1 MSTTQPEPAA
11 TTRDDQLAQ
20 LLAELTEKATLGQVA
35 EVESLA
41 REHPDL
47 ADELRELW
55 ATAQLADDLAQ
66 TTENA
71 DITIDHSF
79 AKPATLAVPP
89 PCIGDCVLLEELGR
103 GGMGVVYRARQL
115 GLDRI
120 VALKILRDAAAA
132 STIDL
137 ARFRAESSSAAGLDH
152 PHIVPVYAVGD
163 HEGQPYF
170 IMRLIEGQSL
180 ARRLAEGPIPAREAA
195 VLLTPI
201 ARAVDYAH
209 RHGVLHRDLKPS
221 NILVDRD
228 GMPHVADFGLAKRLD
243 VDLDLTSS
251 GAIVGTPGYMAPEQV
266 GMGRGRIG
274 PASDVYSLGAI
285 LYQMLTGRP
294 PFQAATALDTV
305 FLVLEQDPLPPRLL
319 NPRVDRDL
327 ELISLKCLQKPA
339 DLRYST
345 AAALASDLEAYLAG
359 EPTSARSGRL
369 TTVVSRALRETH
381 HAAVLENWGLL
392 WIWHSVVVLLLC
404 LLTNF
409 LQERG
414 VKSPGPYL
422 LIWTV
427 GFSAWA
433 AIFWWLRHRG
443 GPVTF
448 VERQIAHVWG
458 ASMIGCSL
466 LFVIEIMLGLPVL
479 SLSPVLAVFGGMVFL
494 IKAGILSGMFY
505 IPAAGMFLT
514 AGLMAAWPR
523 FAVTMFGVSSGL
535 GFFVPGLMYQ
545 LRRARS
551 AGVIGAN
558 RFSTSWRDRR
568 SVVHSPFRGTSNF
581 THATVCRRSSG
592 IWFAQVTRSAWIQ
605 TAAVGVVNGGQPC

>member
-1 MSTTQPEPAA
+1 MQMSSAPIDPPVA
-11 TTRDDQLAQ
+11 TRDDRLAS
-20 LLAELTEKATLGQVA
+20 LLADLA
-35 EVESLA
+35 EQALEGKVPDVEAVA
-41 REHPDL
+41 RENPEL
-47 ADELRELW
+47 GEELRELW
-55 ATAQLADDLAQ
+55 VTAQIAEELARAV
-66 TTENA
+66 EA
-71 DITIDHSF
+71 D
-79 AKPATLAVPP
+79 ATVDYVPGNVEAVDEPSLP
-89 PCIGDCVLLEELGR
+89 GVPLPRVGDCELMEELGR
-103 GGMGVVYRARQL
+103 GGMGVVYRARQFGL
-115 GLDRI
+115 GRI
-120 VALKILRDAAAA
+120 VALKILRDGSSA
-132 STIDL
+132 SAIDV
-137 ARFRAESSSAAGLDH
+137 ARFRAEASSAARLDH

-163 HEGQPYF
+163 HDGQPYF

-180 ARRLAEGPIPAREAA
+180 SRRLADGPIPAREAA
-195 VLLTPI
+195 ALLAPI

-209 RHGVLHRDLKPS
+209 RRGVLHRDLKPS
-221 NILVDRD
+221 NILVDRE
-228 GMPHVADFGLAKRLD
+228 GIPHVADFGLAKRLD

-266 GMGRGRIG
+266 SVGRGRIG

-294 PFQAATALDTV
+294 PFQAASALDTI

-339 DLRYST
+339 DLRYS
-345 AAALASDLEAYLAG
+345 AASGLASDLEAYLAG
-359 EPTSARSGRL
+359 EPTSARAGRL

-414 VKSPGPYL
+414 VQSPGPYL

-427 GFSAWA
+427 GFTTWA

-458 ASMIGCSL
+458 ASMIGCSC
-466 LFVIEIMLGLPVL
+466 LFVIEILLGLPVL
-479 SLSPVLAVFGGMVFL
+479 TLSPVLAVLSGMVFL

-505 IPAAGMFLT
+505 IPAAAMFLT
-514 AGLMAAWPR
+514 AGLMAMWPR
-523 FAVTMFGVSSGL
+523 FAITMFGIASGA
-535 GFFVPGLMYQ
+535 GFFVPGLMYHH
-545 LRRARS
+545 RRVRAAR
-551 AGVIGAN
+551 
-558 RFSTSWRDRR
+558 TKR
-568 SVVHSPFRGTSNF
+568 SPKKNSDDTG
-581 THATVCRRSSG
+581 
-592 IWFAQVTRSAWIQ
+592 
-605 TAAVGVVNGGQPC
+605 

>member
-1 MSTTQPEPAA
+1 
-11 TTRDDQLAQ
+11 
-20 LLAELTEKATLGQVA
+20 
-35 EVESLA
+35 
-41 REHPDL
+41 
-47 ADELRELW
+47 
-55 ATAQLADDLAQ
+55 
-66 TTENA
+66 
-71 DITIDHSF
+71 
-79 AKPATLAVPP
+79 
-89 PCIGDCVLLEELGR
+89 
-103 GGMGVVYRARQL
+103 MGVVYRARQSGL
-115 GLDRI
+115 GRI
-120 VALKILRDAAAA
+120 VALKILRDAAGA

-137 ARFRAESSSAAGLDH
+137 ARFRAESTSAAQLDH
-152 PHIVPVYAVGD
+152 PNIVPVYAVGD
-163 HEGQPYF
+163 HERQPYF

-180 ARRLAEGPIPAREAA
+180 ARRLADGPIPAREAA
-195 VLLTPI
+195 ALLAPI

-209 RHGVLHRDLKPS
+209 RRGVLHRDLKPS
-221 NILVDRD
+221 NILIDRE
-228 GMPHVADFGLAKRLD
+228 GNPHVADFGLAKRLD
-243 VDLDLTSS
+243 VELDLTSS
-251 GAIVGTPGYMAPEQV
+251 GAIVGTPGYMAPEQI

-294 PFQAATALDTV
+294 PFQAASALDTV
-305 FLVLEQDPLPPRLL
+305 FLVLEQEPLPPRLL

-327 ELISLKCLQKPA
+327 ELIALKCLQKPA
-339 DLRYST
+339 DLRYAS
-345 AAALASDLEAYLAG
+345 ASALASDLEAYLAG

-404 LLTNF
+404 VLTNV

-466 LFVIEIMLGLPVL
+466 LFVIEMLLGLPVL
-479 SLSPVLAVFGGMVFL
+479 SLSPVLAVFSGMVFL

-505 IPAAGMFLT
+505 LPATAMFVT
-514 AGLMAAWPR
+514 AGLMAIWPR
-523 FAVTMFGVSSGL
+523 FAITMFGVVSGA
-535 GFFVPGLMYQ
+535 GFFVPGLLYHF
-545 LRRARS
+545 RRVRS
-551 AGVIGAN
+551 N
-558 RFSTSWRDRR
+558 Q
-568 SVVHSPFRGTSNF
+568 VVRPLKKI
-581 THATVCRRSSG
+581 SG
-592 IWFAQVTRSAWIQ
+592 EP
-605 TAAVGVVNGGQPC
+605 G

>member
-1 MSTTQPEPAA
+1 MRRSIMCQRKSERSTWRRFP
-11 TTRDDQLAQ
+11 DV
-20 LLAELTEKATLGQVA
+20 TLQ
-35 EVESLA
+35 
-41 REHPDL
+41 R
-47 ADELRELW
+47 
-55 ATAQLADDLAQ
+55 
-66 TTENA
+66 
-71 DITIDHSF
+71 
-79 AKPATLAVPP
+79 
-89 PCIGDCVLLEELGR
+89 IGDCEVMEELGR
-103 GGMGVVYRARQL
+103 GGMGVVYRARQFGL
-115 GLDRI
+115 GRI
-120 VALKILRDAAAA
+120 VALKILRDAAGA

-137 ARFRAESSSAAGLDH
+137 ARFRAESTSAAQLDH

-163 HEGQPYF
+163 HAGQPYF

-180 ARRLAEGPIPAREAA
+180 SRRLADGPIAAREAA
-195 VLLTPI
+195 ALLAPI

-209 RHGVLHRDLKPS
+209 RRGVLHRDLKPS
-221 NILVDRD
+221 NILIDRE
-228 GMPHVADFGLAKRLD
+228 GSPHVADFGLAKRLD

-251 GAIVGTPGYMAPEQV
+251 GAIVGTPGYMAPEQI

-294 PFQAATALDTV
+294 PFQAASALDTV

-327 ELISLKCLQKPA
+327 ELIALKCLQKPA
-339 DLRYST
+339 DLRYSS
-345 AAALASDLEAYLAG
+345 ASALASDLEAYLAG

-404 LLTNF
+404 LLTNL

-414 VKSPGPYL
+414 VKSPGPYV

-427 GFSAWA
+427 GFSTWA

-466 LFVIEIMLGLPVL
+466 LFVIEILLGLPVL
-479 SLSPVLAVFGGMVFL
+479 SLSPVLAVFSGMVFL

-505 IPAAGMFLT
+505 LPAAAMFLT
-514 AGLMAAWPR
+514 AGLMAIWPR
-523 FAVTMFGVSSGL
+523 FAHHDVWSCLGSGVLRAWLDVSLPARALEPVRAASEKNFRRDQLIPAVDCGSS
-535 GFFVPGLMYQ
+535 
-545 LRRARS
+545 
-551 AGVIGAN
+551 
-558 RFSTSWRDRR
+558 SW
-568 SVVHSPFRGTSNF
+568 
-581 THATVCRRSSG
+581 AE
-592 IWFAQVTRSAWIQ
+592 
-605 TAAVGVVNGGQPC
+605 

>member
-1 MSTTQPEPAA
+1 MSSTHGEPADVN
-11 TTRDDQLAQ
+11 RDDQLAQ
-20 LLAELTEKATLGQVA
+20 FLAELTAQTGLGQVA
-35 EVESLA
+35 DVESIA
-41 REHPDL
+41 REHPEL

-55 ATAQLADDLAQ
+55 ATAQIADDLAR
-66 TTENA
+66 TVEYA
-71 DITIDHSF
+71 DLTIDHTPSRLPTPG
-79 AKPATLAVPP
+79 APP
-89 PCIGDCVLLEELGR
+89 PRIGDCELLEELGR
-103 GGMGVVYRARQL
+103 GGMGVVYRARQFS
-115 GLDRI
+115 LDRI
-120 VALKILRDAAAA
+120 VALKILRDASAA

-137 ARFRAESSSAAGLDH
+137 ARFRAEASSAAGLDH

-180 ARRLAEGPIPAREAA
+180 ARRLADGPIPPRDAA
-195 VLLTPI
+195 ALLAPV

-209 RHGVLHRDLKPS
+209 RRGVLHRDLKPS
-221 NILVDRD
+221 NILVDHD

-243 VDLDLTSS
+243 VDLELTSS

-266 GMGRGRIG
+266 SMGQSRIG
-274 PASDVYSLGAI
+274 PASDVYGLGTI

-339 DLRYST
+339 DLRYPS
-345 AAALASDLEAYLAG
+345 AAGLASDLEAYLVG
-359 EPTSARSGRL
+359 EPISARSGRL

-381 HAAVLENWGLL
+381 HASVLENWGLL
-392 WIWHSVVVLLLC
+392 WMWHSVVVLLLC
-404 LLTNF
+404 LVTNF
-409 LQERG
+409 LQEQG

-427 GFSAWA
+427 GFSTWA
-433 AIFWWLRHRG
+433 IIFWWLRHRG

-466 LFVIEIMLGLPVL
+466 LFVIEILLGLPVL
-479 SLSPVLAVFGGMVFL
+479 SLSPVLAVFAGMVFL

-523 FAVTMFGVSSGL
+523 FAITMFGVSSGL
-535 GFFVPGLMYQ
+535 GFFVAGLMYH

-551 AGVIGAN
+551 LPVFGAN
-558 RFSTSWRDRR
+558 QVNTSAR
-568 SVVHSPFRGTSNF
+568 S
-581 THATVCRRSSG
+581 
-592 IWFAQVTRSAWIQ
+592 
-605 TAAVGVVNGGQPC
+605 

>member
-1 MSTTQPEPAA
+1 MSSAHPEPAA
-11 TTRDDQLAQ
+11 YTRDDHLAQ
-20 LLAELTEKATLGQVA
+20 FLAELTEKTATGQVVD
-35 EVESLA
+35 VESIA
-41 REHPDL
+41 REHPEL

-55 ATAQLADDLAQ
+55 ATAQIADNLAWTAR
-66 TTENA
+66 NA
-71 DITIDHSF
+71 EITIDHTF
-79 AKPATLAVPP
+79 AEPARPGMPP
-89 PCIGDCVLLEELGR
+89 PRIGDCDLLEELGR
-103 GGMGVVYRARQL
+103 GGMGVVYRARQC

-120 VALKILRDAAAA
+120 VALKILRDAKVA

-137 ARFRAESSSAAGLDH
+137 ARFRAEASSAAGLDH

-163 HEGQPYF
+163 HEGLPYF

-180 ARRLAEGPIPAREAA
+180 SRRLAEGPIPPRDAA
-195 VLLTPI
+195 ALLAPI

-209 RHGVLHRDLKPS
+209 RRGVLHRDLKPS

-266 GMGRGRIG
+266 NMGRGQIG
-274 PASDVYSLGAI
+274 PASDVYSLGAV

-327 ELISLKCLQKPA
+327 EIISLKCLQKPA

-359 EPTSARSGRL
+359 EPISARSGRL

-466 LFVIEIMLGLPVL
+466 LFFIEMILGLPVL
-479 SLSPVLAVFGGMVFL
+479 ALSPVLAVFGGMVFL

-523 FAVTMFGVSSGL
+523 FAITMFGVMSGL
-535 GFFVPGLMYQ
+535 GFAVPGLMYHV
-545 LRRARS
+545 RRARS
-551 AGVIGAN
+551 LRLFRTN
-558 RFSTSWRDRR
+558 RVSTAPRDQQEE
-568 SVVHSPFRGTSNF
+568 SVLELRNR
-581 THATVCRRSSG
+581 A
-592 IWFAQVTRSAWIQ
+592 
-605 TAAVGVVNGGQPC
+605 